1 MYIYNYREVYNT
13 MKIAIVGAGKLGLKV
28 INALVGG
35 DHALT
40 VFDTNE
46 AVLNKIGQ
54 QYDVMTV
61 AGNAKQISLLKD
73 RGIENFDFLIACTDS
88 DEQNIVIAAFAKKL
102 GCSKVIARVRD
113 PEHMNQMDF
122 IMEAMNI
129 DHIVNPDL
137 SITKEI
143 YKYLVEKYTLTNGIF
158 SSGKVSLVQFKVQ
171 KYKKL
176 IGLSMI
182 DASKVLPNMLVVAIS
197 RNGKII
203 IPHGKTVI
211 DEHDTLYLIGEKTE
225 IIELHKKVH
234 EKGKYTNLQK
244 AMIIGGGKTGYYLA
258 GKLAEFG
265 IAVKLIEKSKERCYY
280 LSTHLDDVMV
290 LHGDAT
296 DISLLEE
303 ENLDEMDAFVAATG
317 FDEENLLLALI
328 AKQRGVEDVI
338 SKVSHQSYK
347 DLIEKMGIDMALNP
361 LDIVASTIL
370 RYIQGSKKI
379 IASLLIQGQAEI
391 MEIIASNEMKLANVP
406 LKDVHLPEGV
416 LIAAIHRGQQVI
428 IPNGD
433 TKILDGDKVTIFCLL
448 SDIGELEK
456 LFTAKRAFL

>member
-1 MYIYNYREVYNT
+1 

-35 DHALT
+35 DHAIT
-40 VFDTNE
+40 VFDVNE
-46 AVLNKIGQ
+46 AVLNKISQ

-61 AGNAKQISLLKD
+61 SGNAKQISLLKD

-122 IMEAMNI
+122 IMETMNI

-171 KYKKL
+171 KYRKL

-182 DASKVLPNMLVVAIS
+182 EVSKVLPNMLVVAIS

-211 DEHDTLYLIGEKTE
+211 DEHDTLYLIGEKSQ
-225 IIELHKKVH
+225 IVELHKKVH

-244 AMIIGGGKTGYYLA
+244 VMIIGGGKTGYYLA
-258 GKLAEFG
+258 GKLSEFG

-296 DISLLEE
+296 DTSLLEE

-406 LKDVHLPEGV
+406 LKDVALPDGV

-433 TKILDGDKVTIFCLL
+433 TRILEDDKVTIFCLL
-448 SDIGELEK
+448 TDIGELEK
-456 LFTAKRAFL
+456 LFTAKKAFL

>member
-1 MYIYNYREVYNT
+1 

-35 DHALT
+35 DHAIT
-40 VFDTNE
+40 VFDVNE
-46 AVLNKIGQ
+46 AVLNKISQ

-113 PEHMNQMDF
+113 PEHMNHMDF
-122 IMEAMNI
+122 IMETMNI

-171 KYKKL
+171 KYRKL

-182 DASKVLPNMLVVAIS
+182 EVSKVLPNMLVVAIS

-211 DEHDTLYLIGEKTE
+211 DEHDTLYLIGEKSQ
-225 IIELHKKVH
+225 IVELHKKVH

-244 AMIIGGGKTGYYLA
+244 VMIIGGGKTGYYLA
-258 GKLAEFG
+258 GKLSEFG

-296 DISLLEE
+296 DTSLLEE

-406 LKDVHLPEGV
+406 LKDVALPDGV

-433 TKILDGDKVTIFCLL
+433 TRILEDDKVTIFCLL
-448 SDIGELEK
+448 TDIGELEK
-456 LFTAKRAFL
+456 LFTAKKAFL

>member
-1 MYIYNYREVYNT
+1 

-225 IIELHKKVH
+225 IVELHKKVH

-317 FDEENLLLALI
+317 FDEENLLLALT

-391 MEIIASNEMKLANVP
+391 MEIIASDEMKLANVP

>member
-1 MYIYNYREVYNT
+1 MR
-13 MKIAIVGAGKLGLKV
+13 IAIVGAGKLGLKV

-35 DHALT
+35 DHAIT
-40 VFDTNE
+40 VFDVNE
-46 AVLNKIGQ
+46 SVLNKIGQ

-61 AGNAKQISLLKD
+61 AGNAKQISLLKE
-73 RGIENFDFLIACTDS
+73 RGIGNFDFLIACTDS
-88 DEQNIVIAAFAKKL
+88 DEQNIVVAAFAKKL

-122 IMEAMNI
+122 IMETMNI

-176 IGLSMI
+176 VGLSMVEV
-182 DASKVLPNMLVVAIS
+182 SKVLPNMLVVAIS

-211 DEHDTLYLIGEKTE
+211 DDHDTLYLIGEKSE
-225 IIELHKKVH
+225 IVELHKKVH

-244 AMIIGGGKTGYYLA
+244 AMIIGGGKTGFYLA

-280 LSTHLDDVMV
+280 LSTHLDDIMV

-296 DISLLEE
+296 DTTLLEE

-391 MEIIASNEMKLANVP
+391 MEIIASNDMKLANVP
-406 LKDVHLPEGV
+406 LKDVDLPDGV

-433 TKILDGDKVTIFCLL
+433 TKILEDDKVTIFCLL
-448 SDIGELEK
+448 TDIGELEK
-456 LFTAKRAFL
+456 LFTAKKAFL

>member
-1 MYIYNYREVYNT
+1 MR
-13 MKIAIVGAGKLGLKV
+13 IAIVGAGKLGLKV

-40 VFDTNE
+40 VFDVNE

-73 RGIENFDFLIACTDS
+73 RAIGNFDFLIACTDS
-88 DEQNIVIAAFAKKL
+88 DEQNIVIASFAKKL

-122 IMEAMNI
+122 IMETMNI

-176 IGLSMI
+176 VGLSMVEV
-182 DASKVLPNMLVVAIS
+182 SKVLPNMLVVAIS

-211 DEHDTLYLIGEKTE
+211 DEHDTLYLIGEKSE
-225 IIELHKKVH
+225 IVELHKKVH

-244 AMIIGGGKTGYYLA
+244 VMIIGGGKTGYYLA

-265 IAVKLIEKSKERCYY
+265 IAVKIIEKSKERCYY

-296 DISLLEE
+296 DTSLLEE

-328 AKQRGVEDVI
+328 AKQRGIEDVI

-370 RYIQGSKKI
+370 RYVQGSKKV

-391 MEIIASNEMKLANVP
+391 MEIIASNDMKLANVP
-406 LKDVHLPEGV
+406 LKDVALPDGV

-433 TKILDGDKVTIFCLL
+433 TRILEDDKVTIFCLL
-448 SDIGELEK
+448 TDIGELEK
-456 LFTAKRAFL
+456 LFTAKKAFL

>member
-1 MYIYNYREVYNT
+1 

-35 DHALT
+35 DHAIT
-40 VFDTNE
+40 VFDVNE
-46 AVLNKIGQ
+46 AVLNKISQ

-122 IMEAMNI
+122 IMETMNI

-171 KYKKL
+171 KYRKL

-182 DASKVLPNMLVVAIS
+182 EVSKVLPNMLVVAIS

-211 DEHDTLYLIGEKTE
+211 DEHDTLYLIGEKSQ
-225 IIELHKKVH
+225 IVELHKKVH

-244 AMIIGGGKTGYYLA
+244 VMIIGGGKTGYYLA
-258 GKLAEFG
+258 GKLSEFG
-265 IAVKLIEKSKERCYY
+265 IAVKLIEKSKEHCYY

-296 DISLLEE
+296 DTSLLEE

-406 LKDVHLPEGV
+406 LKDVALPDGV

-433 TKILDGDKVTIFCLL
+433 TRILEDDKVTIFCLL
-448 SDIGELEK
+448 TDIGELEK
-456 LFTAKRAFL
+456 LFTAKKAFL

>member
-1 MYIYNYREVYNT
+1 

-28 INALVGG
+28 VNALVGG
-35 DHALT
+35 DHAIT
-40 VFDTNE
+40 VFDVNE
-46 AVLNKIGQ
+46 AVLNKISQ

-88 DEQNIVIAAFAKKL
+88 DEQSIVIAAFAKKL

-122 IMEAMNI
+122 IMETMNI

-171 KYKKL
+171 KYRKL

-182 DASKVLPNMLVVAIS
+182 EVSKVLPNMLIVAIS

-211 DEHDTLYLIGEKTE
+211 DDHDTLYLIGEKSQ
-225 IIELHKKVH
+225 IVELHNKVH

-244 AMIIGGGKTGYYLA
+244 VMIIGGGKTGYYLA
-258 GKLAEFG
+258 GKLSEFG

-391 MEIIASNEMKLANVP
+391 MEIIASDEMKLANVP
-406 LKDVHLPEGV
+406 LKDVALPDGV

-433 TKILDGDKVTIFCLL
+433 TKILEGDKVTIFCLL

-456 LFTAKRAFL
+456 LFTAKKAFL

>member
-1 MYIYNYREVYNT
+1 

-88 DEQNIVIAAFAKKL
+88 DEQNIVIATFAKKL

-347 DLIEKMGIDMALNP
+347 DLIENMGIDMALNP

-391 MEIIASNEMKLANVP
+391 MEIIASNEMKLTNVP